1 MTRKTAKP
9 YRPARRIVQVMT
21 LVIIALIPASG
32 LLRIDLTTA
41 SFLVMNHEVSWSN
54 FSLVAGLALI
64 TATGPIL
71 TYLTIG
77 PSWCGWA
84 CPQNLLSELANKFT
98 QALLGKRASVDV
110 REELILA
117 PSKNSLWNWARLG
130 FIFLAASLVLA
141 IIPFLFF
148 FSPTEIWSFATADA
162 NHALSTFMRRLYWF
176 MVGVVFL
183 DIALIRYFWCDYF
196 CLYRIGQKIFTNPEA
211 LHIRYDESRSA
222 DCTKCNYCSTACIT
236 KIQPTQIHRYDPCID
251 CGECVDAC
259 NRLHQK
265 SDEKGLLT
273 FEVGEAGQAGGWWS
287 PFRKLLKGA
296 RGAVTLTFLA
306 GVFLTIWSVA
316 TLPQA
321 AAQLPAEVRARNH
334 QILESCNQQC
344 SVDQGQ
350 CKNGSLGACYRTAA
364 CKCSCYLNEDPTNPE
379 RPQWEACVKL
389 NSDNAQKT
397 LSNHP

>member
-1 MTRKTAKP
+1 MTTTTLKP
-9 YRPARRIVQVMT
+9 YRPTRHLIQVLT
-21 LVIIALIPASG
+21 LVVIALIPASG

-41 SFLVMNHEVSWSN
+41 SFMVMNREVSWSN

-84 CPQNLLSELANKFT
+84 CPQNLLGELANKLT

-117 PSKNSLWNWARLG
+117 PSKNRWFNWIRLG
-130 FIFLAASLVLA
+130 MIFLLASLILA
-141 IIPFLFF
+141 VIPFLFF
-148 FSPTEIWSFATADA
+148 FSPTEIWSFVTADS
-162 NHALSTFMRRLYWF
+162 NHALSTFMRRLYAF

-211 LHIRYDESRSA
+211 LHIRYDQSRSA
-222 DCTKCNYCSTACIT
+222 ECTKCNYCSTACLT
-236 KIQPTQIHRYDPCID
+236 KIDPTQIHRYDPCID

-265 SDEKGLLT
+265 SDQPGLLS
-273 FEVGEAGQAGGWWS
+273 FEVGVTGHSRGWMT
-287 PFRKLLKGA
+287 PFKKLLKGA
-296 RGAVTLTFLA
+296 RGAVTFTFLA
-306 GVFLTIWSVA
+306 GVLLTGWSIA

-321 AAQLPAEVRARNH
+321 VAQLPAEVRARQH

-344 SVDQGQ
+344 SVDQGL
-350 CKNGSLGACYRTAA
+350 CKNGSLESCYRTAA
-364 CKCSCYLNEDPTNPE
+364 CKCNCYLTADPTNKE

-389 NSDNAQKT
+389 NSDNALKAA
-397 LSNHP
+397 SHDP